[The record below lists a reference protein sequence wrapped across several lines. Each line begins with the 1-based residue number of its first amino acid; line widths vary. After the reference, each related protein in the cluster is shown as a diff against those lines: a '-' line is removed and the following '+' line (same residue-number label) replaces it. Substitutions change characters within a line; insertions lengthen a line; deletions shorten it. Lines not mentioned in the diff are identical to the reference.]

1 MNCIKNE
8 IYLITIKI
16 KKMKL
21 LNLILVATLAI
32 FGISNAVSAQ
42 TMVKDIRPGGY
53 GSIPNRFISMGNTL
67 FFVADISATG
77 NNPTLWKTDGT
88 DIGTSLVSN
97 KLLTNGG
104 YSMGMA
110 TMGGHLYY
118 CAYDTN
124 LGLELHRTDGT
135 LAGTVMVKDIYSGTN
150 GSNPSK
156 LMVFNGNLYFYAND
170 GINGLELWRSDGT
183 DAGTFMVKDIRLGQ
197 YGSIDTSYETELVIM
212 NNMLYF
218 AAWDGFH
225 QGHQLWKTDGT
236 ANGTV
241 RVKSDNSIKYPKD
254 LFEYNGNLYF
264 SATDSDIIDR
274 ELFKSDGT
282 DAGTILVKNIRVGNY
297 KGSAPNKFT
306 VANNL
311 LYFAAYDDNNGT
323 ELWKTDGSASG
334 TLMVKDIYSG
344 VLNGLMYPNTFLTN
358 FNNGLFF
365 PANDGV
371 NGVELWKSDGTMNGT
386 VLVKDISLG
395 SGASNPAFLVKIDNV
410 LYFSGGI
417 ENNAGVG
424 TIGAELWK
432 SDGTP
437 SGTLLVKDIYAGVY
451 SSNPSL
457 LFNHNGTLYFSA
469 DNGVHGK
476 ELWKYEPA
484 KLGLDESVNIIDL
497 VKVYPNP
504 SNNYITIENNNEQ
517 LNSTYTILNSI
528 GQRVLSGQLIDKKNT
543 IDIRHLSAGFYLIR
557 IGEIEG
563 HSFKLMKN

>member
-1 MNCIKNE
+1 M
-8 IYLITIKI
+8 KI
-16 KKMKL
+16 KL
-21 LNLILVATLAI
+21 QNSIFIATLAI
-32 FGISNAVSAQ
+32 FGISNAASAQ

-53 GSIPNRFISMGNTL
+53 GSKPNRFISMGNTL
-67 FFVADISATG
+67 FFVADTSVTG
-77 NNPTLWKTDGT
+77 NNPRLWKTDGT

-110 TMGGHLYY
+110 TMGGYLYY
-118 CAYDTN
+118 CAYDAN

-135 LAGTVMVKDIYSGTN
+135 LAGTVMVKDIYSGTY
-150 GSNPSK
+150 GSNPSE

-183 DAGTFMVKDIRLGQ
+183 DAGTYMVKDIRPGQ

-212 NNMLYF
+212 NNILYF
-218 AAWDGFH
+218 AAWDGLH

-241 RVKSDNSIKYPKD
+241 RVKSDNSIKYPED

-297 KGSAPNKFT
+297 QGSAPRKFT
-306 VANNL
+306 VANNV
-311 LYFAAYDDNNGT
+311 LYFEAYDDNSGG
-323 ELWKTDGSASG
+323 ELWKTDGTASG

-344 VLNGLMYPNTFLTN
+344 GLSGLIYPNTFLTN
-358 FNNGLFF
+358 CNNGLFF
-365 PANDGV
+365 PANDGI

-395 SGASNPAFLVKIDNV
+395 AGDSDPAFLVEMDNV
-410 LYFSGGI
+410 LYFSGGK
-417 ENNAGVG
+417 EDNTGVG

-437 SGTLLVKDIYAGVY
+437 SGTLLVKDIYPGVY

-457 LFNHNGTLYFSA
+457 LFNHNGILFFSA

-484 KLGLDESVNIIDL
+484 ILELDESANIIDL

-504 SNNYITIENNNEQ
+504 SNNYITIENEQ
-517 LNSTYTILNSI
+517 LNSTYVILNSI
-528 GQRVLSGQLIDKKNT
+528 GQHVLSGHLIGEVNT
-543 IDIRHLSAGFYLIR
+543 IDISELTHGIYLVQ
-557 IGEIEG
+557 IETNSG
-563 HSFKLMKN
+563 RVSKKIIKN